1 MGVSSLSSSDL
12 VLAVSTPKH
21 PPLGPFQVDTQPMTA
36 SDSPLH
42 TQAPSVVVQPL
53 SDENGAKA
61 YSLTL
66 SGVTG
71 YNSITVDVYVNEVAV
86 QGSPFAIA

>member
-1 MGVSSLSSSDL
+1 
-12 VLAVSTPKH
+12 
-21 PPLGPFQVDTQPMTA
+21 
-36 SDSPLH
+36 
-42 TQAPSVVVQPL
+42 VVVQPL